1 MPLPS
6 SEGQAQAASVHS
18 QYSSSVSPFQAKTAA
33 VLAAAMAAAAWSC
46 VEKMLHEHQRTS
58 APSACSVSM
67 STPVWIV
74 MCSEPAMRAPLKGC
88 AWPNSA
94 RQLCF
99 VWRESGRRGA
109 RRRREG
115 QGSKIGEEGQR
126 AAQAGARAARRRGPR
141 EAAGPG
147 WAHARAACEWRARRR
162 PARRMRCRDAGRR
175 TIRPGISTSA
185 MRSSLR
191 PKSASEMSAT
201 L

>member
-67 STPVWIV
+67 SLRGREARWEVGVGGRGGAVAGPGGGGASAAVSWLRKYWRRRFAGHGRKTHTPVWIV

-88 AWPNSA
+88 AGPYSA
-94 RQLCF
+94 RQLCG
-99 VWRESGRRGA
+99 GRGSAGGEAAVGERGCL
-109 RRRREG
+109 RRR
-115 QGSKIGEEGQR
+115 
-126 AAQAGARAARRRGPR
+126 
-141 EAAGPG
+141 
-147 WAHARAACEWRARRR
+147 
-162 PARRMRCRDAGRR
+162 AGRQR
-175 TIRPGISTSA
+175 
-185 MRSSLR
+185 
-191 PKSASEMSAT
+191 
-201 L
+201 